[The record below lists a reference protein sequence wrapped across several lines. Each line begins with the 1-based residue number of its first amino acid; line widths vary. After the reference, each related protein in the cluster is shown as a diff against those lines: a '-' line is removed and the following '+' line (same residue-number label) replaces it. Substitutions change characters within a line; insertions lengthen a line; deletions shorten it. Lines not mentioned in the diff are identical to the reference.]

1 VTRFGISK
9 NWILGG
15 INAKG
20 KGSVWQGLPIL
31 AMNCLNLP
39 GLTLTE
45 RKFTEK
51 LAQDFRPLVHQTQ
64 GWFRTHFFGQ

>member
-1 VTRFGISK
+1 M
-9 NWILGG
+9 
-15 INAKG
+15 
-20 KGSVWQGLPIL
+20 L
-31 AMNCLNLP
+31 ALLVHAYHKARKIK
-39 GLTLTE
+39 LTSSPE